1 MTILEKRTMY
11 ANKIVEINKDVASK
25 TDAYLMKLYAEAQ
38 AKAEVYRS
46 QLAEQVKPDI
56 EKCQRY
62 VAVLDEML
70 AEEGASEVQPV
81 VGQKAASVEVAAEP
95 IIAEPI
101 DVQAELHKATEEFN
115 HAAGRPGMAGIEF
128 PKR

>member
-11 ANKIVEINKDVASK
+11 ANKIVEINKDVANK
-25 TDAYLMKLYAEAQ
+25 TDAYLTKLYAEAQ
-38 AKAEVYRS
+38 AKAEVYHG
-46 QLAEQVKPDI
+46 QLAEQAKADI

-70 AEEGASEVQPV
+70 AEEGTIPTQPVVQPV
-81 VGQKAASVEVAAEP
+81 ATPVVEEPTVEVQHDV
-95 IIAEPI
+95 
-101 DVQAELHKATEEFN
+101 DVQAELHKASEAFD
-115 HAAGRPGMAGIEF
+115 HATGRPGMAGIEF

>member
-1 MTILEKRTMY
+1 MTLLEKRAMY
-11 ANKIVEINKDVASK
+11 ANKIVELNADVKAK
-25 TDAYLMKLYAEAQ
+25 TDAYLTKLYAEAQ
-38 AKAEVYRS
+38 AKAEVYHG
-46 QLAEQVKPDI
+46 QLAEQVKLDI

-70 AEEGASEVQPV
+70 AEEGSTVVPVEQPV
-81 VGQKAASVEVAAEP
+81 VQQAATPVEAEP
-95 IIAEPI
+95 TV
-101 DVQAELHKATEEFN
+101 DVQAELHRATEAFD

>member
-11 ANKIVEINKDVASK
+11 ANKIVEINKDVADK
-25 TDAYLMKLYAEAQ
+25 ANAYLTKLYAEAQ
-38 AKAEVYRS
+38 VKADVYRS

-62 VAVLDEML
+62 VTVLDEML
-70 AEEGASEVQPV
+70 AEENAVQAQPV
-81 VGQKAASVEVAAEP
+81 VQAEATPVVEEPTVEVQQEV
-95 IIAEPI
+95 
-101 DVQAELHKATEEFN
+101 DVQAELHKASEAFD
-115 HAAGRPGMAGIEF
+115 HAIGRPGMTGIEF